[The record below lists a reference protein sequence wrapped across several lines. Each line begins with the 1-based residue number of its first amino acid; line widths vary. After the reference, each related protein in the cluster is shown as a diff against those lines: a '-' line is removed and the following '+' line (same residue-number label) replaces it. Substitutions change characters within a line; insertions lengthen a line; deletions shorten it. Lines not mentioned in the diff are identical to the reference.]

1 LHAKLIVGA
10 GLNPENGKKGWADGV
25 GVQAGNRLSGMA
37 KAFSDVFHDDYI
49 AGIWRNDI
57 WNGLSWPKFQPEI

>member
-1 LHAKLIVGA
+1 
-10 GLNPENGKKGWADGV
+10 
-25 GVQAGNRLSGMA
+25 MA

-57 WNGLSWPKFQPEI
+57 WNGLSWQNSSLKFEPTTKQEAIYICSADGAFVENYMP